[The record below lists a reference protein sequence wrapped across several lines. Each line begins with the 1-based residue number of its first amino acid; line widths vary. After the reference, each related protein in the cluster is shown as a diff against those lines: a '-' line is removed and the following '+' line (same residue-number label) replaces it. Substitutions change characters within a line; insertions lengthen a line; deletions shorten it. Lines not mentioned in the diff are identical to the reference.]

1 MSKNWIA
8 GDVGAGVTIA
18 AAVDAKAKAGDV
30 THLTAADS
38 GLYGYLLTERGT
50 STGPNAVGIANGQA
64 SVRLLPTEAVVE
76 LTVAG
81 SPTLGAKV
89 YSSVGTDAVEY
100 TTVGAA
106 GKYHIGHVI
115 TIPGR
120 TPAAGNAFVYL
131 GSATGAVG
139 GE

>member
-1 MSKNWIA
+1 MKNWIA
-8 GDVGAGVTIA
+8 GDVGGGVTIA

-30 THLTAADS
+30 SYVGTAAG
-38 GLYGYLLTERGT
+38 GLYGLLITERGT
-50 STGPNAVGIANGQA
+50 SAGPNAVGIADGQA
-64 SVRLLPTEAVVE
+64 SVRLIPTEAVVE

-89 YSSVGTDAVEY
+89 YSTVGSTAVEY

-106 GKYHIGHVI
+106 GKYHIGNVV

-120 TPAAGNAFVYL
+120 TAASGKAFVYL

-139 GE
+139 A